1 MRIEII
7 SGSPRENSV
16 TNRLVLFLEK
26 FLNSHSDHEIGL
38 IDLRDHVLPHI
49 QNVFRSADDAP
60 AEYRHLAERM
70 FAADAYIIVTPE
82 YNGSY
87 SPAMQNLFDHFPK
100 RQRKVFGLATGSP
113 GALGGMRAAMQLQ
126 QFVMALF
133 GIASPHMLITPMIDK
148 KFDEEGNLLDPAFQK
163 SIDNFISEFLWL
175 SESLNRS
182 DARTEG
188 NARTTSSR
196 NLAS

>member
-16 TNRLVLFLEK
+16 TNRIALHLEGVLAR
-26 FLNSHSDHEIGL
+26 STDHEIGL

-49 QNVFRSADDAP
+49 QKVFQTADDAP
-60 AEYRHLAERM
+60 SEHRLLAERM

-133 GIASPHMLITPMIDK
+133 GIPSPHMLVTPQVDK
-148 KFDEEGNLLDPAFQK
+148 KFDAEGNLLDPSFQK
-163 SIDNFISEFLWL
+163 SIDNFVNEFLWL
-175 SESLNRS
+175 AEAVVQESIVNRQS
-182 DARTEG
+182 
-188 NARTTSSR
+188 
-196 NLAS
+196 

>member
-16 TNRLVLFLEK
+16 TNRIALHLEG
-26 FLNSHSDHEIGL
+26 LLARSTDHEVGL

-49 QNVFRSADDAP
+49 QKVFQTVDDAP
-60 AEYRHLAERM
+60 SEHKLLAERM
-70 FAADAYIIVTPE
+70 LTADAYIIVTPE

-100 RQRKVFGLATGSP
+100 RQRRVFGLATGSP
-113 GALGGMRAAMQLQ
+113 GALGGIRAAMQVQ

-133 GIASPHMLITPMIDK
+133 GIASPHMLITPQVDK
-148 KFDEEGNLLDPAFQK
+148 KFNAEGNLRDESFQK
-163 SIDNFISEFLWL
+163 SIDNFVTELLWL
-175 SESLNRS
+175 AEAIVQDTVDS
-182 DARTEG
+182 
-188 NARTTSSR
+188 
-196 NLAS
+196 